1 MNDYRHFHY
10 NLRLSDHLIICFLWE
25 PTLEQHFE
33 IIFVYFFFAFY
44 WTNKANNC
52 HSKWIIY
59 FPPPHHHF
67 LLLPSLFSLGQLRN
81 HFFQLL
87 LHLRLGGQLLLL
99 LLSTHKPFYSNPIQS
114 NPIKSNP
121 ITPTPTILP
130 SPPSL
135 PEEQSDATS
144 FADASPPS
152 SDHLFNKSLVLPFAC
167 TISGMQTY
175 LRSYHK

>member
-99 LLSTHKPFYSNPIQS
+99 LLSTHKPFYSNPI
-114 NPIKSNP
+114 KSNP
-121 ITPTPTILP
+121 I
-130 SPPSL
+130 
-135 PEEQSDATS
+135 QS
-144 FADASPPS
+144 
-152 SDHLFNKSLVLPFAC
+152 NQIKSLLLQRFSLLHLLFQKSNL
-167 TISGMQTY
+167 TQLLSQTLLHLLQIIYSIS
-175 LRSYHK
+175 L